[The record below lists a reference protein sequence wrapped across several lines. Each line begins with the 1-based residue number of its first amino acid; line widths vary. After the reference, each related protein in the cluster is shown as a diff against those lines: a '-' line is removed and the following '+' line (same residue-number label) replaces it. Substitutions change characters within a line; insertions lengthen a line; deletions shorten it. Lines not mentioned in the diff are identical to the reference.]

1 MRTYV
6 FVATIFFDL
15 FTVVQLIRLFMRW
28 PVYVAGVSV
37 PLWASGIAVV
47 IVGSLAIAGMRVLVK
62 TRTPNSPTTA

>member
-62 TRTPNSPTTA
+62 TRAQARVT